1 MGSLSVVIRQGAD
14 GRALQVC
21 RDSLVGCTTELDRIV
36 EGRDDTRL
44 GVIWAQVDTP
54 FVAFVD
60 ETVAVCP
67 GWSAR
72 MVAGLIRSGA
82 AAIGPLT
89 NGADG
94 AQHQAGDYQ
103 DIPGFLDFADRI
115 AHDRA
120 DETRPVEALHPC
132 CVVYSRD
139 RLAGISVDTALADLP
154 ASVRNAGL
162 HLAIALD
169 TYVHSFVAYH
179 AQARPEVVAMV
190 PVTASRI
197 LDIGCGTGAL
207 GSRLKAER
215 PVEVIGVEVDPVA
228 AEAASRVLDCVHAGD
243 IETLALPYAKG
254 SFDGIILAD
263 ILEHLRDPWGLLGRL
278 SPLLSPDGRLIAS
291 LPNVRHW
298 SVVRGLLEGDW
309 TYLPAGIL
317 DRTHLR
323 FFTRRSGQSLI
334 ESAGLCV
341 IRTEPIRSAGPP
353 DLAALVEACRGLSLD
368 ASTLVDEVG
377 VAQYLYLAAPRR

>member
-1 MGSLSVVIRQGAD
+1 MGSLTVVIRQGTD
-14 GRALQVC
+14 GRLSPVC
-21 RDSLVGCTTELDRIV
+21 RDSLVNFTPELERMI
-36 EGRDDTRL
+36 EMRDDTRL
-44 GVIWAQVDTP
+44 GAVWAQIDTP
-54 FVAFVD
+54 FVAFID
-60 ETVAVCP
+60 KTVAVCP
-67 GWSAR
+67 GWAER
-72 MVAGLIRSGA
+72 MMAGLIRSGA

-115 AHDRA
+115 AQDRA
-120 DETRPVEALHPC
+120 GQTRSVEALHPC

-162 HLAIALD
+162 PLAIALD
-169 TYVHSFVAYH
+169 TYVHSFAAYH
-179 AQARPEVVAMV
+179 AQARPEVVAMI

-197 LDIGCGTGAL
+197 LDVGCGTGAL
-207 GSRLKAER
+207 GGRLKAER
-215 PVEVIGVEVDPVA
+215 SVEVIGVEMDPVA
-228 AEAASRVLDCVHAGD
+228 AEAAGRVLDRVHPGD
-243 IETLALPYAKG
+243 IETLALPYVEG

-263 ILEHLRDPWGLLGRL
+263 ILEHLRDPWGLLARL
-278 SPLLSPDGRLIAS
+278 SPLLSSEGRLIAS

-341 IRTEPIRSAGPP
+341 IRTESIRSAGPP

-368 ASTLVDEVG
+368 TSTLVDEVG
-377 VAQYLYLAAPRR
+377 VAQYLYLAAPRY